1 MLAEKFELILFDLDD
16 TLINTSRSY
25 TEAQQESL
33 TQHLPAL
40 KKSAAEWQAHR
51 NQLQWFCKA
60 FGSGNPE
67 QYFKAFLQSI
77 AYDASGDLVKKLV
90 ETYDALFWKK
100 LAPLDHVTSL
110 LTGLQS
116 EKVKTAIVSNG
127 KTANQQRKL
136 EVTRLAPF
144 FPPENLWISGDFE
157 SHQKKP
163 SPFMILKALES
174 FQVIPE
180 KAAYIGNITAD
191 ILAGNG
197 AGMQTILFTDFIPT
211 HQSVPRL
218 AKPDYTLTQWDQP
231 IVKYTH

>member
-1 MLAEKFELILFDLDD
+1 MLAENFELILFDLDD
-16 TLINTSRSY
+16 TLVNTSRAY

-33 TQHLPAL
+33 IQHLPAL
-40 KKSAAEWQAHR
+40 KKSASEWQVYR

-60 FGSGNPE
+60 FGSGNPG

-77 AYDASGDLVKKLV
+77 NHDASDDLVKKLV
-90 ETYDALFWKK
+90 QTYDKLFWNK
-100 LAPLDHVTSL
+100 LTPLDHVISF

-116 EKVKTAIVSNG
+116 EKVQTAVVSNG
-127 KTANQQRKL
+127 KTANQLRKL
-136 EVTRLAPF
+136 EVTQLASF
-144 FPPENLWISGDFE
+144 FPDENLWISGDFE
-157 SHQKKP
+157 AHQKKP

-174 FQVIPE
+174 FQVTPD
-180 KAAYIGNITAD
+180 KAVYIGNITAD

-197 AGMQTILFTDFIPT
+197 AGIQTVLFTDFIPT
-211 HQSVPRL
+211 HQSVPQL